1 MKKIGVLL
9 CLVALTTGAFA
20 SQTTGKKAYR
30 AVQGKIVRAELEN
43 VAHPT
48 PELLRAL
55 VNYHK
60 VASENMP
67 SQTGMI
73 LPAIAGVADI
83 YLANREVY
91 KEFAKAINHPVTFKN
106 GVKMSMTRY
115 IDEFASETDGLETFK
130 AALEEGCNAEGEIVA
145 QKAFNDFKKA
155 AYTHEYY
162 EYDVMFQLMDNVRT
176 SYMELRENTPAEAS
190 QIAQTVYSAKIKI
203 ANGNRE
209 ITIGSYINME
219 AVNLHPNE
227 QVKFEAFRQAL
238 EEDMNK

>member
-43 VAHPT
+43 VARPT

-55 VNYHK
+55 VNYQK

-106 GVKMSMTRY
+106 GVEMSMTRY

-130 AALEEGCNAEGEIVA
+130 TALEEDLKVA
-145 QKAFNDFKKA
+145 TKK
-155 AYTHEYY
+155 
-162 EYDVMFQLMDNVRT
+162 
-176 SYMELRENTPAEAS
+176 
-190 QIAQTVYSAKIKI
+190 SA
-203 ANGNRE
+203 G
-209 ITIGSYINME
+209 
-219 AVNLHPNE
+219 
-227 QVKFEAFRQAL
+227 QVKFEEEIAGFNGNANFIGQYVLINLADPMRNMTDEEATLLAKEYVNYQVKGVSLVEFCKNPGVNWHQSALDELAAFGERVERLA
-238 EEDMNK
+238 K